1 MHEQRL
7 KSQNSRKLLQW
18 TAGII
23 LTLSA
28 LLTCV
33 PLNGQAEFNG
43 YAFNP
48 KAGICIGKDFQ
59 GFGAGLEFSLI
70 TNKSVW
76 SFDVYLAE
84 NMSILGDS
92 NAKFRQAE
100 ILFGKYIGTEHTR
113 LQYQGGLA
121 PTWGIKKG
129 YYTDTGDYIEEESY
143 MTFGLTGKLGLK
155 LLVSHSVSFGVDL
168 QGNLN
173 LKNPMFFPS
182 VSIEIGKLRERDGEL

>member
-1 MHEQRL
+1 MKQLHL
-7 KSQNSRKLLQW
+7 KSQVSRRLLRW
-18 TAGII
+18 IFRI
-23 LTLSA
+23 FLTVSA
-28 LLTCV
+28 FAMFV
-33 PLNGQAEFNG
+33 PLNGQDEFNG

-48 KAGICIGKDFQ
+48 KAGICIGKDFE

-70 TNKSVW
+70 TNQSIW
-76 SFDVYLAE
+76 SFDVYLGE

-92 NAKFRQAE
+92 NARFRQVE
-100 ILFGKYIGTEHTR
+100 ILFGKYIGTRQLR
-113 LQYQGGLA
+113 LQYQGGFA

-155 LLVSHSVSFGVDL
+155 ILVSHSVSLGVDL